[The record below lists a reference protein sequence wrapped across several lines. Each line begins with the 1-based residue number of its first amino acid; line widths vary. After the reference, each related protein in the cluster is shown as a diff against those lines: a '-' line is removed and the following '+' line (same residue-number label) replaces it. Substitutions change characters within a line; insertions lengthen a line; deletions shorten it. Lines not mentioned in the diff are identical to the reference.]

1 MLFVCWVKVD
11 RINCH
16 RFFISNALEAGELSI
31 RKFLFVLSRGPQDPT
46 RAVRCFQF
54 AKIAAEKGH
63 EVTVFLVDDAV
74 YFANLGMA
82 ERVKCPTGDELLP
95 YLKVLQ
101 EKGKILVCK
110 PCAATRMI
118 GEDDLPGGFAISTG
132 VTLIDLAED
141 AKVFSF

>member
-1 MLFVCWVKVD
+1 MK
-11 RINCH
+11 
-16 RFFISNALEAGELSI
+16 
-31 RKFLFVLSRGPQDPT
+31 KFLFVLSRGPEDST

-63 EVTVFLVDDAV
+63 DVTVFLVDDAV
-74 YFANLGMA
+74 YLANLGMS

-95 YLKVLQ
+95 YMKVVQ

-118 GEDDLPGGFAISTG
+118 GEDDLPSGFFISRG
-132 VTLIDLAED
+132 VTLIELAEE
-141 AKVFSF
+141 AQVFSF